1 MFNLQLFGQMCP
13 PLYGTSK
20 FYQEKKEKALKKIA
34 ELQKIVEECD
44 KEISKNE
51 DKQNKT

>member
-1 MFNLQLFGQMCP
+1 MKFNIQLFGDICP
-13 PLYGTSK
+13 PYYGKSK
-20 FYQEKKEKALKKIA
+20 YYENKKEKALKKIA

-51 DKQNKT
+51 NK

>member
-51 DKQNKT
+51 NKQNKT